1 MLEIFTWSDTEVWR
15 LETRKRKY
23 LLEAAFWNVY
33 GRNRYLLVK
42 KQWKHQNNGWS
53 LFKVTKTVERCV
65 FIVIF
70 EQTSNMVLLFSL
82 LAMKK

>member
-23 LLEAAFWNVY
+23 LLETAFWNVY

-53 LFKVTKTVERCV
+53 LFKVTKTLERCV
-65 FIVIF
+65 FINF